1 MIVKPPAPA
10 PVSAAADSPH
20 ISVLLNEV
28 VDALSPRDGGV
39 YVDGTFGAGGYSRAI
54 LDRADCR
61 VWGIDRDPEA
71 IERGRKLALAYPGRL
86 EIVEGRFGDMD
97 RLLAE
102 HGVESVDGVA
112 LDIGVSS
119 PQIDE
124 PERGFSFRFDGPL
137 DMRMGRDGPTA
148 ADVVNTATQD
158 ELADI
163 IFHYGEERMARRVA
177 RAIIAARL
185 EAPFARTKQ
194 LADVVRSVVPKGKGD
209 AIDPATRTFQALRIH
224 VNDELGELRRGLAA
238 AESLLKHGGRLAV
251 VSFHSLEDR
260 EVKTFLKE
268 RSSPP
273 PSPSRHAP
281 SLAADARSPS
291 FRLLSRKPIV
301 PTDQEAHS
309 NPRARSAR
317 LRAAER
323 TAAPAYPAPGKEAA

>member
-1 MIVKPPAPA
+1 
-10 PVSAAADSPH
+10 
-20 ISVLLNEV
+20 
-28 VDALSPRDGGV
+28 
-39 YVDGTFGAGGYSRAI
+39 
-54 LDRADCR
+54 
-61 VWGIDRDPEA
+61 
-71 IERGRKLALAYPGRL
+71 
-86 EIVEGRFGDMD
+86 
-97 RLLAE
+97 
-102 HGVESVDGVA
+102 GVESVDGVA

-148 ADVVNTATQD
+148 ADVVNTATEA

-163 IFHYGEERMARRVA
+163 VFHYGEERMARRVA
-177 RAIIAARL
+177 RAIVAARL
-185 EAPFARTKQ
+185 DTPFARTKQ

-238 AESLLKHGGRLAV
+238 AESLLKPGGRLAV

-291 FRLLSRKPIV
+291 VRRPSRKPIG
-301 PTDQEAHS
+301 PTGQGAHS
-309 NPRARSAR
+309 NPRARSAP
-317 LRAAER
+317 LRPAEHQ
-323 TAAPAYPAPGKEAA
+323 AAPGLRGPGRGGAGKQNT

>member
-1 MIVKPPAPA
+1 MITPASISSAPA
-10 PVSAAADSPH
+10 SPH

-54 LDRADCR
+54 LDHAGCR

-71 IERGRKLALAYPGRL
+71 IARGRQLALAYPGRL
-86 EIVEGRFGDMD
+86 EIIEGRFGDMD

-185 EAPFARTKQ
+185 DTPFARTKQ

-224 VNDELGELRRGLAA
+224 VNDELDELRRGLAA
-238 AESLLKHGGRLAV
+238 AESLLKPGGRLAV

>member
-10 PVSAAADSPH
+10 PVSATPASPH

-71 IERGRKLALAYPGRL
+71 IERGHQLALAYPGRL
-86 EIVEGRFGDMD
+86 AIVEGRFGDMD

-148 ADVVNTATQD
+148 ADVVNTATEA

-163 IFHYGEERMARRVA
+163 VFHYGEERMARRVA
-177 RAIIAARL
+177 RAIVAARL
-185 EAPFARTKQ
+185 DTPFARTKQ

-238 AESLLKHGGRLAV
+238 AESLLKPGGRLAV

-301 PTDQEAHS
+301 PTDQEAHG

>member
-10 PVSAAADSPH
+10 PAAPASPH

-71 IERGRKLALAYPGRL
+71 IARGRQLALAYPGRL

-163 IFHYGEERMARRVA
+163 VFHYGEERMARRVA
-177 RAIIAARL
+177 RAIVAARL
-185 EAPFARTKQ
+185 ETPFARTKQ

-238 AESLLKHGGRLAV
+238 AESLLKPGGRLAV

>member
-1 MIVKPPAPA
+1 MITPAPTSATA
-10 PVSAAADSPH
+10 PASPH

-71 IERGRKLALAYPGRL
+71 IERGRQLALAYPGRL

-185 EAPFARTKQ
+185 DTPFARTKQ

-238 AESLLKHGGRLAV
+238 AESLLKPGGRLAV